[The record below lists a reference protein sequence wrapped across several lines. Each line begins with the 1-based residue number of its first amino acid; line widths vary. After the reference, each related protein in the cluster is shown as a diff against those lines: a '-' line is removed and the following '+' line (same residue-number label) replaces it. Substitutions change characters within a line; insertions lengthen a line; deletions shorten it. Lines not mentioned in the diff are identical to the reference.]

1 MSILLSNILVPVDF
15 SVNTEVAI
23 KKAIE
28 MVKAPGAVI
37 HLLHVSSPQHT
48 WNYILSRNGHSSMD
62 KEIYYS
68 EAMRKLKEWKIAIEL
83 TIPQTTIKI
92 CMLEGTVHAK
102 IIQVAVQIKAQL
114 IIIAKKRSPDFFGI
128 SASVH
133 PNRLAK
139 SSTCPVLTIRR
150 GSMQNKIKT
159 IVVPVR
165 SFIPYRKIELAIEF
179 AKRDRAKIH
188 VVTLQSKM
196 ATWNIERNYL
206 LETYRLLKSRLTNA
220 VEYHVLNGTN
230 LPKATLDYAQ
240 HIGAD
245 LILANPC
252 SETKITVF
260 TGKHMNDLLLASSK
274 LQILSVE
281 PYPYR
286 QQKSDENSVSIEN
299 TKQINVV

>member
-15 SVNTEVAI
+15 SVNTEVAV

-28 MVKAPGAVI
+28 LVQSPGAVI
-37 HLLHVSSPQHT
+37 HLLHVSSPQHV
-48 WNYILSRNGHSSMD
+48 WNHILSRNGRSYID
-62 KEIYYS
+62 KEKNDS
-68 EAMRKLKEWKIAIEL
+68 EALRKLKGWKIAIEL
-83 TIPQTTIKI
+83 TIPPTTVKI

-114 IIIAKKRSPDFFGI
+114 IIIAKKRSPDFFGL
-128 SASVH
+128 SRSVY

-139 SSTCPVLTIRR
+139 SSSCPVLTIRR

-165 SFIPYRKIELAIEF
+165 SFIPYRKIELAMEF

-196 ATWNIERNYL
+196 VSWNTDRNYL

-230 LPKATLDYAQ
+230 LPRATLDYAK

-245 LILANPC
+245 MILVNPF

-281 PYPYR
+281 PYPD
-286 QQKSDENSVSIEN
+286 K
-299 TKQINVV
+299 

>member
-15 SVNTEVAI
+15 SVNTEVAV
-23 KKAIE
+23 KKALE
-28 MVKAPGAVI
+28 MVEAPGSVI
-37 HLLHVSSPQHT
+37 HLLHVRSPQNV
-48 WNYILSRNGHSSMD
+48 WNHILSRNRHSKSD
-62 KEIYYS
+62 KEKNDS
-68 EAMRKLKEWKIAIEL
+68 EALRKLKEWKIAIEL
-83 TIPQTTIKI
+83 TIPQTTVKI
-92 CMLEGTVHAK
+92 CMIDGTVHAK
-102 IIQVAVQIKAQL
+102 IIQVAIQIKAQL
-114 IIIAKKRSPDFFGI
+114 IIIAKKRNPDFFEL

-139 SSTCPVLTIRR
+139 SSTCPVLAIRR

-159 IVVPVR
+159 IVIPVR
-165 SFIPYRKIELAIEF
+165 SFIPYRKIEMAMEF

-196 ATWNIERNYL
+196 VSWNIDRNYL

-230 LPKATLDYAQ
+230 LPRATLDYAK

-245 LILANPC
+245 MILANPC
-252 SETKITVF
+252 SETRITVF

-281 PYPYR
+281 PYPD
-286 QQKSDENSVSIEN
+286 K
-299 TKQINVV
+299 